1 MMTNAQLATASLD
14 DIVFDGRNRQYGAY
28 QLRAHYQRHMT
39 RALIIGSVMLALL
52 LVFPLVAQLLKE
64 DVLVVPTDLDKGKVT
79 LIAPPLA
86 PERVIT
92 PPPTTAPPKS
102 VLPAAPAQH
111 LAATR
116 FVEMKVTPDDQ
127 ATEDVPDQK
136 LLANTTVSTITSI
149 GEASATDLGPLTDT
163 GGTKE
168 IGADVVKETTYVYV
182 EQMPELPG
190 GGGQKAIVAAIQKAA
205 KYPALA
211 LGNQI
216 EGKIYV
222 SFIVNSLGDVSDV
235 KVVKGLGYG
244 LDEETIRAVKTLPR
258 FTPGKQNGRAVSV
271 AYTVPISFKIQ

>member
-1 MMTNAQLATASLD
+1 MTNAQLATASLD
-14 DIVFDGRNRQYGAY
+14 DIVFDGRNRHYGAY
-28 QLRAHYQRHMT
+28 ELRALYQRHMT
-39 RALIIGSVMLALL
+39 RALVIATAMLALL
-52 LVFPLVAQLLKE
+52 LVFPLVAQLLHE
-64 DVLVVPTDLDKGKVT
+64 DVVAVKPDLDKGKVT

-92 PPPTTAPPKS
+92 PPPTVAPPKS
-102 VLPAAPAQH
+102 VLPATPTQH
-111 LAATR
+111 LATTR
-116 FVEMKVTPDDQ
+116 FTEMKVTPDDQ
-127 ATEDVPDQK
+127 ATEDVPDHK
-136 LLANTTVSTITSI
+136 LLENSTISTVTAT

-168 IGADVVKETTYVYV
+168 IGGDVVKETAYVYV

-205 KYPALA
+205 KYPASA

-222 SFIVNSLGDVSDV
+222 SFVVNSVGDVSDV

-258 FTPGKQNGRAVSV
+258 FIPGKQTGRAVSV

>member
-14 DIVFDGRNRQYGAY
+14 DIVFDGRNRHYGAY
-28 QLRAHYQRHMT
+28 ELRALYQRHMT
-39 RALIIGSVMLALL
+39 RALVIATALLALL
-52 LVFPLVAQLLKE
+52 LVFPLLAQLLKK
-64 DVLVVPTDLDKGKVT
+64 DVVAVKPDLDKGKVT

-86 PERVIT
+86 PEKVIT
-92 PPPTTAPPKS
+92 PPPIAAPPKS
-102 VLPAAPAQH
+102 VLPPAPTQH
-111 LAATR
+111 LATTR
-116 FVEMKVTPDDQ
+116 FTEMKVTPDDQ
-127 ATEDVPDQK
+127 ATDEVPDHK
-136 LLANTTVSTITSI
+136 ILENSTISTITST
-149 GEASATDLGPLTDT
+149 GETSSTDMGPLTDT

-168 IGADVVKETTYVYV
+168 IGADVVKEAPYFYV

-190 GGGQKAIVAAIQKAA
+190 GGGQKAIVAAIQKAV

-216 EGKIYV
+216 EGKIFV
-222 SFIVNSLGDVSDV
+222 SFVVNSLGEVSDV

>member
-14 DIVFDGRNRQYGAY
+14 DIVFDGRNRHYGAY
-28 QLRAHYQRHMT
+28 ELRALYQRHMT
-39 RALIIGSVMLALL
+39 RALIIATAMLALL
-52 LVFPLVAQLLKE
+52 LVFPLLAQLLKE
-64 DVLVVPTDLDKGKVT
+64 DVVAAPTDLDKGKVT

-86 PERVIT
+86 PEKVIT
-92 PPPTTAPPKS
+92 PPPIAAPPKS
-102 VLPAAPAQH
+102 VLPAAPTQH
-111 LAATR
+111 LATTR
-116 FVEMKVTPDDQ
+116 FTEMKVTPDNQ
-127 ATEDVPDQK
+127 ATEEVPDHK
-136 LLANTTVSTITSI
+136 LLENSTVATITTP
-149 GEASATDLGPLTDT
+149 GETSTADLGPLTDNS
-163 GGTKE
+163 GPKE
-168 IGADVVKETTYVYV
+168 IGGDVIKESPYFYV

-205 KYPALA
+205 KYPASA
-211 LGNQI
+211 LSNQI

-222 SFIVNSLGDVSDV
+222 SFVVNSLGDVSDV